1 MGKIRAMID
10 HEEKTVDK
18 AFPSMPVEILGMNN
32 SAFAG
37 AEFNVTENEDKA
49 KEIIEFRK
57 DHY

>member
-1 MGKIRAMID
+1 MID

-18 AFPSMPVEILGMNN
+18 ASFNASRILGMNN
-32 SAFAG
+32 SAAG

-57 DHY
+57 DHSRQTEYFES